1 MESTSYHGMHDQFPI
16 DSSLIAAAIARPCGS
31 CPLVADPMRR
41 DIECYKHVCQDDNGS
56 YVFVCGL
63 CNYHDKQPTRFRTT
77 NALPSQVKKKAIAHA
92 KMHATLALHG
102 CIPHVIKSRGWKDR
116 EMIQLRESAFQ
127 GLGSSPGW
135 LPHLTQPHLQSPPQ
149 TTSRA
154 PPAPTQPPRAPPA
167 PPQPQWVDSSPNWLP
182 PHLQS
187 PSQPMWRQTSQPP
200 SQPSTPLPQPALW
213 PTTTQP
219 PWTTSLAPPAPT
231 QPPRAPPAP
240 PRAPPSQTP
249 WSLSRPPSCPPVM
262 IDVSGVEDEQC
273 LSVRRDERPPMD
285 SGSGRE
291 RDSSSRVSLGDLQ
304 QYLQQQAQQRQ
315 EWGGLMQQMQ
325 QQFQQQQQAAE
336 DITATVLAAAESA
349 TAAAASATTAATS
362 AGTFAAAATSAA
374 AASAQLFGADTIGRA
389 LQVVGGQF
397 RVASGTRPTALFF
410 CASGWPTDLYRR
422 LLPSLGHMAKERQPG
437 EEPSLDWQGWKLAG
451 YPADGTPF
459 VANALQLLSES
470 SPGFTEAF
478 TSQFEGLGAPPLTIH
493 GLAAPGTD
501 GGYNHKAQ
509 VDKLI
514 TKMRA
519 ILKTRPNTQLIVV
532 GYVPLPALSLDS
544 SLCLTCP
551 CPCLTKCPFAG
562 WRRSPASSPTSWPS
576 TIAEAATSTGPPLPE
591 MYLLLGLSSPTRRC

>member
-1 MESTSYHGMHDQFPI
+1 
-16 DSSLIAAAIARPCGS
+16 
-31 CPLVADPMRR
+31 
-41 DIECYKHVCQDDNGS
+41 
-56 YVFVCGL
+56 
-63 CNYHDKQPTRFRTT
+63 
-77 NALPSQVKKKAIAHA
+77 
-92 KMHATLALHG
+92 
-102 CIPHVIKSRGWKDR
+102 
-116 EMIQLRESAFQ
+116 MIQLRESAFQ

-154 PPAPTQPPRAPPA
+154 PPAPTQPPRAPPK
-167 PPQPQWVDSSPNWLP
+167 
-182 PHLQS
+182 
-187 PSQPMWRQTSQPP
+187 
-200 SQPSTPLPQPALW
+200 
-213 PTTTQP
+213 
-219 PWTTSLAPPAPT
+219 
-231 QPPRAPPAP
+231 P

-249 WSLSRPPSCPPVM
+249 WSLSRPPVV
-262 IDVSGVEDEQC
+262 IDVSVVEDEQC

-315 EWGGLMQQMQ
+315 EWGGLMQLMQ

-591 MYLLLGLSSPTRRC
+591 MHLLLGLSSPTRRC

>member
-1 MESTSYHGMHDQFPI
+1 MTLNGRSRSKSRAKVPAKVSTGKMESTSWHGKHDQFPI
-16 DSSLIAAAIARPCGS
+16 DPSLIVAAIARPWGS
-31 CPLVADPMRR
+31 CPLVSDPMRR
-41 DIECYKHVCQDDNGS
+41 DIECYKYVCQDDNGS

-63 CNYHDKQPTRFRTT
+63 CNYNDKQPTRFRTT
-77 NALPSQVKKKAIAHA
+77 NALPSMVRKKAIAHA
-92 KMHATLALHG
+92 KMHALLLHG
-102 CIPHVIKSRGWKDR
+102 GIPSRVELRGWKDR

-154 PPAPTQPPRAPPA
+154 PPAPGQPPRAPPK
-167 PPQPQWVDSSPNWLP
+167 
-182 PHLQS
+182 
-187 PSQPMWRQTSQPP
+187 
-200 SQPSTPLPQPALW
+200 
-213 PTTTQP
+213 
-219 PWTTSLAPPAPT
+219 
-231 QPPRAPPAP
+231 P

-249 WSLSRPPSCPPVM
+249 WSLSRPPVV
-262 IDVSGVEDEQC
+262 IDVSVVEDEQC

-315 EWGGLMQQMQ
+315 EWGGLMQLMQ

-551 CPCLTKCPFAG
+551 CPCLTNCPFAG

>member
-1 MESTSYHGMHDQFPI
+1 MASSSGEWFDPDVDALFLTAAKAVAALKLAQASRKHAEEDPCATDQGCFLYAGCADDGDYLHICSDCNVGDIQPFKCFYKKPCHIRRRAKLHEDTFHVLLRNRDEFGIALPPNTHKRGFPFVA
-16 DSSLIAAAIARPCGS
+16 SLGFRASHLSARP
-31 CPLVADPMRR
+31 
-41 DIECYKHVCQDDNGS
+41 
-56 YVFVCGL
+56 
-63 CNYHDKQPTRFRTT
+63 
-77 NALPSQVKKKAIAHA
+77 
-92 KMHATLALHG
+92 
-102 CIPHVIKSRGWKDR
+102 
-116 EMIQLRESAFQ
+116 
-127 GLGSSPGW
+127 
-135 LPHLTQPHLQSPPQ
+135 
-149 TTSRA
+149 
-154 PPAPTQPPRAPPA
+154 
-167 PPQPQWVDSSPNWLP
+167 
-182 PHLQS
+182 
-187 PSQPMWRQTSQPP
+187 SQPP
-200 SQPSTPLPQPALW
+200 SRQTTQPSSRPSTPLSQRPSWQTTQTLKTTTGATLTPAPLPQPASW

-219 PWTTSLAPPAPT
+219 PW
-231 QPPRAPPAP
+231 
-240 PRAPPSQTP
+240 
-249 WSLSRPPSCPPVM
+249 SLSRPPVM